1 MFVTNKGQLGKDL
14 VKIGVGGEILVG
26 AGSKP
31 ALFAKADNFANC
43 TRAGHGPCLKI
54 YQFL

>member
-31 ALFAKADNFANC
+31 ALFAKADNFAYYSKGGSR
-43 TRAGHGPCLKI
+43 TAP
-54 YQFL
+54 